1 MEYLYQFLL
10 FLAQAA
16 TILVVVLIILSA
28 LASAGARRSDP
39 ERGYL
44 RVSDFNERLRD
55 QKDQLQAALLTEDEY
70 KRRSKLEAKQE
81 KRKSKLEQKQK
92 HKSKSS
98 EARQTKEKRVF
109 VLDFDGDV
117 QASRVDQLRKEI
129 TAVLTSAG
137 TQDEVVVRLESPGG
151 VVHGYGLAASQLHRV
166 TEQEIPLTVVVDK
179 VAASGGYMMAAVAN
193 RIVAAPFAVVGSIG
207 VVAQVPNVHRL
218 LKKNDVDVEVVT
230 AGKYK
235 RTLTMLGENTEE
247 GKAKF
252 QQELDDTHALFQ
264 QHITTHRPS
273 VDVAEV
279 ATGETWYGQEAV
291 ALNLIDEISTSDSY
305 LVKACESA
313 SVYEVRWVEQVKP
326 LDKLLG
332 RAAQTAKSLER
343 SFDSFRAQLGQW
355 NRLS

>member
-28 LASAGARRSDP
+28 LASAGARRGDP

-55 QKDQLQAALLTEDEY
+55 QKDQLQEALLSEDEY

-92 HKSKSS
+92 SKSAD
-98 EARQTKEKRVF
+98 ARQAKDKRVF

-151 VVHGYGLAASQLHRV
+151 VVHGYGLAASQLHRI

-193 RIVAAPFAVVGSIG
+193 RIVAAPFAVLGSIG

-218 LKKNDVDVEVVT
+218 LKKNDVDVELVT

-273 VDVAEV
+273 VDIAEV

-305 LVKACESA
+305 LVKASESA

-332 RAAQTAKSLER
+332 RVAQTAKSLER
-343 SFDSFRAQLGQW
+343 SFESFRAQLGQW

>member
-16 TILVVVLIILSA
+16 TILIVVLVILSA
-28 LASAGARRSDP
+28 LASAGARRGDM

-44 RVSDFNERLRD
+44 RVSDFNEKLSD

-70 KRRSKLEAKQE
+70 KRRSKLEAKE
-81 KRKSKLEQKQK
+81 RKRKDKLEQKQK
-92 HKSKSS
+92 SKQSDS
-98 EARQTKEKRVF
+98 EPAPDKRVF

-129 TAVLTSAG
+129 TAVLTSASP
-137 TQDEVVVRLESPGG
+137 TDEVVVRLESPGG
-151 VVHGYGLAASQLHRV
+151 VVHGYGLAASQLHRI
-166 TEQEIPLTVVVDK
+166 TAQEVPLTVVVDK

-193 RIVAAPFAVVGSIG
+193 RIIAAPFAVVGSIG

-235 RTLTMLGENTEE
+235 RTLTVLGENTEE
-247 GKAKF
+247 GKEKF
-252 QQELDDTHALFQ
+252 QQELNDTHDLFQ
-264 QHITTHRPS
+264 QHINSHRPS
-273 VDVAEV
+273 VDVSAV

-291 ALNLIDEISTSDSY
+291 ALNLIDEIATSDSY
-305 LVKACESA
+305 LVKASESA

-326 LDKLLG
+326 LDRLMG

-355 NRLS
+355 NRLG

>member
-28 LASAGARRSDP
+28 LASAGARRGDP

-55 QKDQLQAALLTEDEY
+55 QKDQLQEALLSEDEY

-92 HKSKSS
+92 SKSAD
-98 EARQTKEKRVF
+98 ARQAKDKRVF

-151 VVHGYGLAASQLHRV
+151 VVHGYGLAASQLHRI

-193 RIVAAPFAVVGSIG
+193 RIVAAPFAVLGSIG

-218 LKKNDVDVEVVT
+218 LKKNDVDVELVT

-305 LVKACESA
+305 LVKASESA

-332 RAAQTAKSLER
+332 RVAQTAKSLER
-343 SFDSFRAQLGQW
+343 SFESFRAQLGQW